1 MTPQAYGKEMTKVVD
16 RQYHH
21 GVYETGKRVA
31 ERLIAY
37 YVKPK
42 ADAACNTESMKQLTY
57 KLECRVKDLE
67 EQIELMQE
75 EYESAVNEV
84 QGLKIK
90 IIDCQH
96 AKHAMQ

>member
-1 MTPQAYGKEMTKVVD
+1 MVD

-57 KLECRVKDLE
+57 KLECRVQELE
-67 EQIELMQE
+67 EQIALMQE
-75 EYESAVNEV
+75 EYESA
-84 QGLKIK
+84 LKQVETLK
-90 IIDCQH
+90 LKVIDC
-96 AKHAMQ
+96 

>member
-1 MTPQAYGKEMTKVVD
+1 MDG
-16 RQYHH
+16 QYHR

-42 ADAACNTESMKQLTY
+42 DDAACNTESMQQLTG
-57 KLECRVKDLE
+57 KLERRVQELE
-67 EQIELMQE
+67 DQIKLMQE
-75 EYESAVNEV
+75 EYETAVNEV
-84 QGLKIK
+84 EGLRIK

-96 AKHAMQ
+96 AKHGMQ